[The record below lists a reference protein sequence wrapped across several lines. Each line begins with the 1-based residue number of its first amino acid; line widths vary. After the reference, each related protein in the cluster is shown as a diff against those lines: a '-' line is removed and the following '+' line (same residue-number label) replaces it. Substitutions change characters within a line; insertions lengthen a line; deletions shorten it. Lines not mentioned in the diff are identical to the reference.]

1 MVSALALLL
10 IGSVVM
16 IYSELFSRQREKND
30 FKELTESV
38 SRLETNEL
46 MPSKTHE
53 NPLVNTEKKGEL
65 KNLLPLFEQN
75 NECVGWLTIPDSSIS
90 YPVMHTPKEPEKY
103 LRRDFYKKDSQSG
116 VPFIDFRCS
125 ITDSNII
132 IYGHNMKNGTMFSEL
147 KKYNNKNFRN
157 SHEIICLQTANGLHK
172 FRVTEVISTNV
183 YDDRYNE
190 IALTGTRKLL
200 LSTCYGRKKTDR
212 LLVIATEAD

>member
-1 MVSALALLL
+1 
-10 IGSVVM
+10 
-16 IYSELFSRQREKND
+16 
-30 FKELTESV
+30 
-38 SRLETNEL
+38 
-46 MPSKTHE
+46 
-53 NPLVNTEKKGEL
+53 
-65 KNLLPLFEQN
+65 
-75 NECVGWLTIPDSSIS
+75 
-90 YPVMHTPKEPEKY
+90 
-103 LRRDFYKKDSQSG
+103 
-116 VPFIDFRCS
+116 
-125 ITDSNII
+125 
-132 IYGHNMKNGTMFSEL
+132 MKNETMFSEL

>member
-157 SHEIICLQTANGLHK
+157 SHEIICLQNCE
-172 FRVTEVISTNV
+172 R
-183 YDDRYNE
+183 
-190 IALTGTRKLL
+190 IALN
-200 LSTCYGRKKTDR
+200 S
-212 LLVIATEAD
+212 V